1 MAGVQRK
8 QVRQLLFRTP
18 CVNALSSATSVNK
31 WVSPELN
38 SKRKE
43 ASQVRAQL
51 LCHCLPFASLAAS
64 RGARRC
70 ALGALQMEWTGT
82 RSSSHR

>member
-1 MAGVQRK
+1 MAGGERK

-18 CVNALSSATSVNK
+18 CVNALSSATPVNK

-43 ASQVRAQL
+43 ASQVRVQL
-51 LCHCLPFASLAAS
+51 LCHCRSLASLAAS

-70 ALGALQMEWTGT
+70 APGALQMGWTGT
-82 RSSSHR
+82 RSSSHG